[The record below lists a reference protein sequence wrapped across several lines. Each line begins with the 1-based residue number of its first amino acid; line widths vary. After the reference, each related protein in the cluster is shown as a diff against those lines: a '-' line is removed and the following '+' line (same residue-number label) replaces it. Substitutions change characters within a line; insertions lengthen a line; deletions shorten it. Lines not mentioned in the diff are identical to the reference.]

1 MSQRS
6 NVMSQRGGPVQSFLL
21 RWLFNSVAIYV
32 TTRII
37 QGVRI
42 PDFGAAIV
50 AALVLGIV
58 NAFIRPLIL
67 ILTLPVNILSLGLFT
82 LVVNALMLYV
92 VAAVTALSVTTFWSA
107 LVGALLI
114 ALISTL
120 LSHVL
125 IR

>member
-1 MSQRS
+1 M
-6 NVMSQRGGPVQSFLL
+6 QSFLL
-21 RWLFNSVAIYV
+21 RWGFNSIAIYL

-37 QGVRI
+37 QGVRV
-42 PDFGAAIV
+42 PDFYAAIV
-50 AALVLGIV
+50 AALALGIV
-58 NAFIRPLIL
+58 NAFIRPLVL

-82 LVVNALMLYV
+82 LVVNALMLYIV
-92 VAAVTALSVTTFWSA
+92 QAVTALQVSNFWSA